1 MMPFSDIHI
10 SQCSVATCLK
20 RGGIFKYEFV
30 ANILPSP
37 LVKKIEN
44 RIIVGEVMAKSLVS
58 CFFDSGCIMCRIVSM
73 QPFDRRQGLL
83 QESRSLPYREI
94 VSRSRLSRT
103 ATVIFRPVWLI
114 SASVS
119 HSAVLPTHGRP
130 YFWLS
135 AVIFIA
141 SDSRQYSGELL
152 PRSAKRSLFAD
163 APGP

>member
-1 MMPFSDIHI
+1 
-10 SQCSVATCLK
+10 
-20 RGGIFKYEFV
+20 
-30 ANILPSP
+30 
-37 LVKKIEN
+37 
-44 RIIVGEVMAKSLVS
+44 
-58 CFFDSGCIMCRIVSM
+58 MCRIVSM

-103 ATVIFRPVWLI
+103 ATVIFRPAWFI
-114 SASVS
+114 SASVC
-119 HSAVLPTHGRP
+119 HSAVLPTHGSVGRP

-141 SDSRQYSGELL
+141 SDSRQFSGELL